1 MEVVVQILM
10 LIVLLSTLLKMSFV
24 RWGYVVGYA
33 LCLALFLVLSYEASS
48 LQTKTG
54 IAQYLTVRE
63 LREHTA
69 IFVTIESV
77 LFLAFAFGRL
87 GLEQGGRQALGY
99 SPVTRLWQRLSRSF
113 LTYFCGFLIVPVLF
127 YIQTSL
133 IFALPGVDF
142 AQVSYALATL
152 VALLVPALSYLCRRL
167 LPEEGLR
174 LELLFIISALV
185 FVLGII
191 TTVDEQVRTAPEV
204 AFDWRGGLIALS
216 LFGLCFLLGV
226 YSYQIKLKL
235 RKLKL
240 KITTN

>member
-10 LIVLLSTLLKMSFV
+10 LIVLLSTLLKLSFV

-33 LCLALFLVLSYEASS
+33 LCLALFLALSYEASS

-87 GLEQGGRQALGY
+87 GLEQGGTRAIGYTSIARLLHRLG
-99 SPVTRLWQRLSRSF
+99 QSF

-133 IFALPGVDF
+133 IFYLPGVDF
-142 AQVSYALATL
+142 ALVSYSLAGL
-152 VALLVPALSYLCRRL
+152 VAVLLPALSYLCRRL
-167 LPEEGLR
+167 IPEEGLR

-191 TTVDEQVRTAPEV
+191 TTVDEQVRPAPEV
-204 AFDWRGGLIALS
+204 HFDWRGGLIALL
-216 LFGLCFLLGV
+216 LFALCFLIGV
-226 YSYQIKLKL
+226 YSHQIKLKL

-240 KITTN
+240 K